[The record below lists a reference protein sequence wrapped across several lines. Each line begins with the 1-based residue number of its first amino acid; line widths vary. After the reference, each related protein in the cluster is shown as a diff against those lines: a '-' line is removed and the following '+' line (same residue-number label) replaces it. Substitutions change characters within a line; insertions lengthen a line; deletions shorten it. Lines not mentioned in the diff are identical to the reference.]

1 MTVLKLCL
9 YQNMVNYRVE
19 NSFGYVQSYPLPT
32 FSMVRGMTHSLLGL
46 KEYKPLKISIQ
57 GKFNNVATNMQRII
71 KFDKAGRENNPYRV
85 IVNGS
90 QRTATH
96 GIMFVDSLVN
106 CELIL
111 HIAFDDKK
119 LTKKLYE
126 KVLTDTVV
134 LGRNEDIARVDFEKT
149 KLVNI
154 EQDKNVELKYPIYI
168 DKKIALD
175 VNNQLAGTYYKLPFY
190 YNQVHDFKDL
200 RVFKFVDCMY
210 VLEGMLKNFY
220 IDDDKDVVSFLGV
233 VWCMI

>member
-1 MTVLKLCL
+1 MVVLKLCL

-32 FSMVRGMTHSLLGL
+32 FSMVRGMAHSLLGL

-71 KFDKAGRENNPYRV
+71 KFDKAGRESNPYRV

-134 LGRNEDIARVDFEKT
+134 LGRNEDIARVDFKKT
-149 KLVNI
+149 KLVKVKQGEDVI
-154 EQDKNVELKYPIYI
+154 LKYPIYI
-168 DKKIALD
+168 DKKIALANKL
-175 VNNQLAGTYYKLPFY
+175 VGTYYKLPFC
-190 YNQVHDFKDL
+190 YNGGIHDFKDL
-200 RVFKFVDCMY
+200 RIFKFVECMY
-210 VLEGMLKNFY
+210 VANEGVLNKFY
-220 IDDDKDVVSFLGV
+220 IDDDEDAISLIGV
-233 VWCMI
+233 A

>member
-1 MTVLKLCL
+1 
-9 YQNMVNYRVE
+9 MVNYRVE

-32 FSMVRGMTHSLLGL
+32 FSMVRGMAHSLLGL
-46 KEYKPLKISIQ
+46 KEYNPLKISIQ

-71 KFDKAGRENNPYRV
+71 KFDKAGRESNPYSV

-126 KVLTDTVV
+126 KVLTDTVI
-134 LGRNEDIARVDFEKT
+134 LGRNEDISRVDFEKT
-149 KLVNI
+149 RLVDVK
-154 EQDKNVELKYPIYI
+154 QDEDVILKYPIYI
-168 DKKIALD
+168 DKKFAL
-175 VNNQLAGTYYKLPFY
+175 VNKLVGTYYKLPFY
-190 YNQVHDFKDL
+190 YNDVHNFKDL
-200 RVFKFVDCMY
+200 RIFKFVECMY
-210 VLEGMLKNFY
+210 VANKGVLNKFY
-220 IDDDKDVVSFLGV
+220 IDDDEDAVSL
-233 VWCMI
+233 I

>member
-32 FSMVRGMTHSLLGL
+32 FSMVRGMAHSLLGL
-46 KEYKPLKISIQ
+46 KEYNPLKISIQ

-71 KFDKAGRENNPYRV
+71 KFDKAGRESNPYRI

-126 KVLTDTVV
+126 KVLTDTVI

-154 EQDKNVELKYPIYI
+154 KKDEDVVLKYPIYI
-168 DKKIALD
+168 DKKTALA
-175 VNNQLAGTYYKLPFY
+175 NQLVGTYYKLPFY
-190 YNQVHDFKDL
+190 YNDVHNFKDL

-210 VLEGMLKNFY
+210 VANDDDVLDEFY
-220 IDDDKDVVSFLGV
+220 IDDDEDAVSLIGV
-233 VWCMI
+233 A

>member
-1 MTVLKLCL
+1 MVVLKLCL

-32 FSMVRGMTHSLLGL
+32 FSMVRGMAHSLLGL

-71 KFDKAGRENNPYRV
+71 KFDKAGRESNPYRV

-126 KVLTDTVV
+126 KVLTDTVI

-154 EQDKNVELKYPIYI
+154 KKDEDVVLKYPIYI
-168 DKKIALD
+168 DKKTALA
-175 VNNQLAGTYYKLPFY
+175 NQLVGTYYKLPFY
-190 YNQVHDFKDL
+190 YNDVHNFKDL

-210 VLEGMLKNFY
+210 VANDDDVLDEFY
-220 IDDDKDVVSFLGV
+220 IDDDEDAVSLIGV
-233 VWCMI
+233 A

>member
-32 FSMVRGMTHSLLGL
+32 FSMVRGMAHSLLGL

-106 CELIL
+106 CKLIL

-149 KLVNI
+149 RLVNI
-154 EQDKNVELKYPIYI
+154 KKDEDVVLKYPIYI
-168 DKKIALD
+168 DKKTALA
-175 VNNQLAGTYYKLPFY
+175 NQLVGTYYKLPFC
-190 YNQVHDFKDL
+190 YNEVHGFRDL
-200 RVFKFVDCMY
+200 RVFKFVECIY
-210 VLEGMLKNFY
+210 VTKGMLLDEFY
-220 IDDDKDVVSFLGV
+220 ADDDGDVVSLVGV
-233 VWCMI
+233 S